1 MLCVTSGIINKIIA
15 FYYVDLW
22 PRFKII
28 HFFCHLTRL
37 SLHTWKEA
45 LSQPSESSLV
55 PLVFCFFVLS
65 KERKECWL
73 FPSSLPTAP
82 FLYKCF
88 LFSCYLL
95 PCDSAAS
102 PSGSSAILSPRPSSA
117 RFPSCSAQLALCAPC
132 GGSLPS
138 LSCSFIKSFS
148 LRIFREWRQTLDSAS
163 GAPYLSY

>member
-1 MLCVTSGIINKIIA
+1 MFCVTSGIINKIIA

-28 HFFCHLTRL
+28 HFFCHLTHL

-55 PLVFCFFVLS
+55 LLVFCFFVLS

-102 PSGSSAILSPRPSSA
+102 PSVSSAFLSTRPSSA
-117 RFPSCSAQLALCAPC
+117 RFPSCSSQLVYVLPM
-132 GGSLPS
+132 GGVSLH
-138 LSCSFIKSFS
+138 
-148 LRIFREWRQTLDSAS
+148 
-163 GAPYLSY
+163 YLVVLLNRFP